1 MNALRKIAEF
11 AFECHHAELS
21 RVFTI
26 QKRTYRVC
34 FQCGKEVDYSWEL
47 MRSQEPIVAAN
58 HLALKKRDARVRMI
72 NIAQ

>member
-1 MNALRKIAEF
+1 MNTLRKIAEF

-47 MRSQEPIVAAN
+47 MRPLEPIVSAN
-58 HLALKKRDARVRMI
+58 HLALKKRDARVAMI

>member
-11 AFECHHAELS
+11 AFECHHSQLS

-26 QKRTYRVC
+26 RKRTYRVC

-58 HLALKKRDARVRMI
+58 RLDLKKQNARVAMI

>member
-1 MNALRKIAEF
+1 MNALRKIAQF
-11 AFECHHAELS
+11 AFECHHTDLS

-34 FQCGKEVDYSWEL
+34 FKCGKEVDYSWEL

-58 HLALKKRDARVRMI
+58 HLTLLEGEMRVRV
-72 NIAQ
+72 

>member
-1 MNALRKIAEF
+1 MNALRKIAQF

-34 FQCGKEVDYSWEL
+34 FKCGKEVDYSWDL
-47 MRSQEPIVAAN
+47 MRPQEPIVTAKR
-58 HLALKKRDARVRMI
+58 LELLKSGVR
-72 NIAQ
+72 AQA